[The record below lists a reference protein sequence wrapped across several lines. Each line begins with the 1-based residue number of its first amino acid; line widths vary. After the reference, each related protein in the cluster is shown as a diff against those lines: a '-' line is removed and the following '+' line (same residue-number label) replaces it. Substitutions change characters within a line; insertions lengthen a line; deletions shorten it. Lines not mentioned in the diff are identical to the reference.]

1 MHRGRERRTR
11 PPEDALTRL
20 LIGIPAR
27 NEADSI
33 VALAERLECGAASLA
48 ASCDT
53 RLALAYQPSDDD
65 TLDRFVAR
73 PTAMPQLVL
82 ESTDGVAGK
91 GANVKLVLR
100 RALEDGDDYVLLV
113 DADLTNYDPCN
124 VARAV
129 AFAERNG
136 HQLVLP
142 LWPRPQMQANTTN
155 YLACPLM
162 FATCGARIRQP
173 IAGHMLIGRSLLER
187 LDLDALPDDFGVD
200 VVITLTALREDARV
214 GQVELVAPDHPSK
227 KGNSERVMK
236 QVATSLLRALATM
249 PRIDR
254 RDVAWPDRYWESW
267 AWPRNAGIEP
277 DYADVI
283 MQHSTSESDLARWL
297 VYGESGDD
305 AVAEMWCD
313 NLADAVRRIRSPHP
327 DLTRIVDDLV
337 CPFFVHAEHRARRV
351 ASVAELEAYVSNLA
365 LRLAARLHA

>member
-1 MHRGRERRTR
+1 M
-11 PPEDALTRL
+11 TRL

-33 VALAERLECGAASLA
+33 VPLADRLECGAASLG

-53 RLALAYQPSDDD
+53 RLALAYQASNDD
-65 TLDRFVAR
+65 TLDRFVTR
-73 PTAMPQLVL
+73 PTALPRLVL
-82 ESTDGVAGK
+82 ESAAGVTGK
-91 GANVKLVLR
+91 GANVKLLVR
-100 RALEDGDDYVLLV
+100 HALEDGDDYLLLV
-113 DADLTNYDPCN
+113 DADLANYDPCN

-129 AFAERNG
+129 AFAERTAD
-136 HQLVLP
+136 HLVLP

-155 YLACPLM
+155 YLACPLT

-173 IAGHMLIGRSLLER
+173 IAGHMLIGRPLLER
-187 LDLDALPDDFGVD
+187 LDIDALPDDFGVD
-200 VVITLTALREDARV
+200 VVITLTALREQARV

-227 KGNSERVMK
+227 VGNSERVMT

-249 PRIDR
+249 PQIDR
-254 RDVAWPDRYWESW
+254 RDVTWPDGYWEHW

-283 MQHSTSESDLARWL
+283 VRHAASEADLARWL
-297 VYGESGDD
+297 AFGEAGDD

-313 NLADAVRRIRSPHP
+313 NLADAVRCIRSPHP
-327 DLTRIVDDLV
+327 DLARIVDDLV

-351 ASVAELEAYVSNLA
+351 NSVAGLEAYVSDLS